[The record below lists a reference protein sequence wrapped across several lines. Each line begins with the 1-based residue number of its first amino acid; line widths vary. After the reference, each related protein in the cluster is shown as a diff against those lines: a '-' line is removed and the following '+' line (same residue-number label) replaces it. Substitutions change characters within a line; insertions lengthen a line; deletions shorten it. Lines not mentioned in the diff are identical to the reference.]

1 MTQRRLRG
9 EGPGPPE
16 GEGAQNRAPGSE
28 MTSRQTRVLIADP
41 IDLARQGLRGL
52 LAAQEDLD
60 VVASCRTIDDAVFE
74 SVARSPDVVLVG
86 YGFEEQERLEAV
98 RQMSRTRP
106 SLPII
111 VVSDRPELEAFLAC
125 VRVGVRGYLGGNVD
139 AAVLAEAVRTLSSGG
154 WTIEPSILGD
164 LFAYLARI
172 NASSGWAMN
181 SPDKSSPLGRLSRR
195 EREVLRLM
203 AQGMGNKEI
212 ASTLGITPGTTKT
225 HLRHI
230 FRKLRVSDRTGAVLA
245 ALEIDPRR
253 LLPAA

>member
-1 MTQRRLRG
+1 MRQR
-9 EGPGPPE
+9 GPDHRDVADSGVDAEACP
-16 GEGAQNRAPGSE
+16 
-28 MTSRQTRVLIADP
+28 SRTRVLIADP

-52 LAAQEDLD
+52 LAVQQDLE

-86 YGFEEQERLEAV
+86 YGFAEQQRLEAI
-98 RQMSRTRP
+98 RQISRSRP
-106 SLPII
+106 SMPVI
-111 VVSDRPELEAFLAC
+111 VVSDRPELDAFLTC

-139 AAVLAEAVRTLSSGG
+139 AAFLAEAVRTLSSGG
-154 WTIEPSILGD
+154 CMIEPSILGD
-164 LFAYLARI
+164 LFAYLSRI
-172 NASSGWAMN
+172 SASSGWAMN